1 MNTSNDTWSIQSG
14 KVKITF
20 VMIIILI
27 LTVSI
32 GCSGKK
38 ETRDKN
44 IKPVKS
50 KIDLLFLKYDVDS
63 DKLKNELLR
72 YLYLDFSKISEDK
85 FKKMDESTK
94 ELLSGYVIDTEK
106 LISMSKKYNVPISKI
121 SGIVYD
127 YMIWEK
133 LIEIDDSLPGHG

>member
-1 MNTSNDTWSIQSG
+1 MNTSNDTGSIQSG

-38 ETRDKN
+38 ETRDEN
-44 IKPVKS
+44 IKSVKS

-63 DKLKNELLR
+63 DNLKKELLE
-72 YLYLDFSKISEDK
+72 YLYLDFQKIPEDK
-85 FKKMDESTK
+85 FNKMDESTQD
-94 ELLSGYVIDTEK
+94 LLSGYVIDTEK
-106 LISMSKKYNVPISKI
+106 IISMSKKYNVPISKI